1 LNDEPLIEYRGVGRR
16 FQSRAGAVT
25 ACEQVNLTV
34 RQGEFLAVVGP
45 SGCGKS
51 TLLNMAAGLLAPSA
65 GQVFYHGAPVQSPN
79 TDVGYLTQRDTLL
92 PWRTVEDN
100 VAIALELRGEGRAE
114 RHRTAHAWLARVG
127 LMGFEK
133 SYPAQLSGGMRRRA
147 CLARTLAYE
156 PETILMDEPFG
167 ALDAQ
172 LRLVMHD
179 ELLKLWTG
187 TRKTIVFVTHD
198 LAEALTLADR
208 VAVFSPRPGRIRAIE
223 TVDLPRPRDVFR
235 IRFDPHFGE
244 LHDRLWSY
252 LEASVRGDI
261 RVN

>member
-1 LNDEPLIEYRGVGRR
+1 LNDEPLIEYRNVGRR
-16 FQSRAGAVT
+16 FITRAGAVT

-51 TLLNMAAGLLAPSA
+51 TLLNMAAGLLPANW
-65 GQVFYHGAPVQSPN
+65 GQVCYRGAQVPCPN
-79 TDVGYLTQRDTLL
+79 TDVGYMTQRDTLL

-100 VAIALELRGEGRAE
+100 VAIALELRGDSREQR
-114 RHRTAHAWLARVG
+114 RQVAHSWLQRVG
-127 LMGFEK
+127 LGGFEK

-187 TRKTIVFVTHD
+187 TQKTVVFVTHD

-208 VAVFSPRPGRIRAIE
+208 VAVFSSRPGRIRAIE
-223 TVDLPRPRDVFR
+223 VVDLPRPRDVFR
-235 IRFDPHFGE
+235 VRFDPHFGE

-252 LEASVRGDI
+252 LEASVRSD
-261 RVN
+261 VMVA